1 MGLKLPS
8 LRINRTWMMLL
19 AAIGLALLATFLTT
33 RYLASR
39 EASIAA
45 EVAARTQKGG
55 PRVAVA
61 VATRDMQIGMVLTDQ
76 VVAAREVAADLIYPN
91 AILADDFEKY
101 KGQALIRSVLKGRPL
116 LKTDL
121 KPEVADF
128 SGTLSDGIRAITVD
142 IDELNAVAHMVQ
154 PGNRVDLMLA
164 MQREEGGQTVVPFMD
179 RMKVLATGQ
188 RVVQESDEK
197 TPGAKKS
204 STYSTLT
211 LEVTP
216 TQAARLTLAQ
226 NIGKLRYVL
235 RNEKDETSADFSV
248 NAQNIFDEISQRAR
262 NAKKSTSLAG
272 MVEYIIGGQ
281 RSGPSLKAVDV
292 PVPVGGADSTPV
304 SGGSSLVPPLEPR
317 KSAAAAAAAAGSSA
331 AAAAVAAAS
340 GAAPTAPSAPAAAP
354 ASSTG
359 SDASGL
365 TPAMKA
371 ELKTLIEK

>member
-45 EVAARTQKGG
+45 EVTARSQKGG

-61 VATRDMQIGMVLTDQ
+61 VPVRDMQIGMVLADSS
-76 VVAAREVAADLIYPN
+76 VAAREVAADLLYPN
-91 AILADDFEKY
+91 TILADDFEKY
-101 KGQALIRSVLKGRPL
+101 KGQALIRAVLKGRPL

-197 TPGAKKS
+197 TPGARKS

-235 RNEKDETSADFSV
+235 RNEKDEGSVDFSV

-272 MVEYIIGGQ
+272 VVEYIIGGQ

-292 PVPVGGADSTPV
+292 PVPGAPGYSAETGTPP
-304 SGGSSLVPPLEPR
+304 LVPAIEPQKR
-317 KSAAAAAAAAGSSA
+317 AAAAAAT
-331 AAAAVAAAS
+331 AAAS
-340 GAAPTAPSAPAAAP
+340 AATTGAAPKPAAAP
-354 ASSTG
+354 TTG
-359 SDASGL
+359 PDASGL

>member
-19 AAIGLALLATFLTT
+19 VAIGLALLATFLTT

-45 EVAARTQKGG
+45 EVAARAQKGG

-61 VATRDMQIGMVLTDQ
+61 VPVRDMQVGMVLAENS
-76 VVAAREVAADLIYPN
+76 VAAREVASDLIYPN
-91 AILADDFEKY
+91 AILADDFDKY

-128 SGTLSDGIRAITVD
+128 SGTLPEGIRAITVD

-188 RVVQESDEK
+188 RVVQESEEK
-197 TPGAKKS
+197 TPGARKT

-216 TQAARLTLAQ
+216 SQAARLTLAQ

-235 RNEKDETSADFSV
+235 RNEKDEGSVDFAV

-262 NAKKSTSLAG
+262 NAKKSTTLAG
-272 MVEYIIGGQ
+272 VVEYIIGGQ
-281 RSGPSLKAVDV
+281 RAGPSLKSVDV
-292 PVPVGGADSTPV
+292 PVPGAAGYGAAT
-304 SGGSSLVPPLEPR
+304 GVPPLVPALEP
-317 KSAAAAAAAAGSSA
+317 KSPGAAAAAAGAAAASA
-331 AAAAVAAAS
+331 AASAATRATPP
-340 GAAPTAPSAPAAAP
+340 AAPPAAAAP
-354 ASSTG
+354 AAG

-371 ELKTLIEK
+371 DLKALIEK

>member
-45 EVAARTQKGG
+45 EVAARTQKSG
-55 PRVAVA
+55 PRVTVA
-61 VATRDMQIGMVLTDQ
+61 VPTRDMQIGTVLAENG
-76 VVAAREVAADLIYPN
+76 VAAREVAADLVYPN
-91 AILADDFEKY
+91 VILADDFDKY
-101 KGQALIRSVLKGRPL
+101 KGQALIRSVFKGRPL

-128 SGTLSDGIRAITVD
+128 SGTLPDGIRAITVN

-154 PGNRVDLMLA
+154 PGNRVNLMLA

-188 RVVQESDEK
+188 RVVPEGDEK
-197 TPGAKKS
+197 TPGSRKT

-216 TQAARLTLAQ
+216 SQAARLTLAQ

-235 RNEKDETSADFSV
+235 RNEKDEGSVDFAV

-262 NAKKSTSLAG
+262 NAKRATTLAG

-281 RSGPSLKAVDV
+281 RAGPSLKAVDV
-292 PVPVGGADSTPV
+292 PVPGASAYNPATGAPP
-304 SGGSSLVPPLEPR
+304 LVPAIAPPTAANAVG
-317 KSAAAAAAAAGSSA
+317 AAAAAAAAG
-331 AAAAVAAAS
+331 
-340 GAAPTAPSAPAAAP
+340 AAPLAPPAPAVPAA
-354 ASSTG
+354 G

>member
-1 MGLKLPS
+1 VP
-8 LRINRTWMMLL
+8 
-19 AAIGLALLATFLTT
+19 
-33 RYLASR
+33 
-39 EASIAA
+39 
-45 EVAARTQKGG
+45 V
-55 PRVAVA
+55 
-61 VATRDMQIGMVLTDQ
+61 RDMQVGMVLAENS
-76 VVAAREVAADLIYPN
+76 VAAREVAADLIYPN
-91 AILADDFEKY
+91 TILADDFDKY
-101 KGQALIRSVLKGRPL
+101 NGQALIRSVLKGRPL

-128 SGTLSDGIRAITVD
+128 SGTLADGIRAITVD

-164 MQREEGGQTVVPFMD
+164 MQRDEGGQTVVPFMD

-188 RVVQESDEK
+188 RVVQESEEK
-197 TPGAKKS
+197 TPGARKT

-216 TQAARLTLAQ
+216 SQAARLTLAQ

-235 RNEKDETSADFSV
+235 RNEKDEGSVDFAV

-262 NAKKSTSLAG
+262 NAKKATTLAG
-272 MVEYIIGGQ
+272 VVEYIIGGQ

-292 PVPVGGADSTPV
+292 PVPGAAGYGAETGTPP
-304 SGGSSLVPPLEPR
+304 LVPALEPQ
-317 KSAAAAAAAAGSSA
+317 KPAAAAAAAGAAAASA
-331 AAAAVAAAS
+331 AAAAA
-340 GAAPTAPSAPAAAP
+340 TRAAAP
-354 ASSTG
+354 AAPAAPASPTAG

>member
-8 LRINRTWMMLL
+8 LRINRTWLMLL

-39 EASIAA
+39 EASIEA
-45 EVAARTQKGG
+45 ELAARSQRGG
-55 PRVAVA
+55 PKVAVA
-61 VATRDMQIGMVLTDQ
+61 VPIKDIPAGIVLDDSN
-76 VVAAREVAADLIYPN
+76 VAAREIAADLVYSN
-91 AILADDFEKY
+91 AILANDFDKF
-101 KGQALIRSVLKGRPL
+101 KGQALIRPVLRGRPL

-121 KPEVADF
+121 RPEIADF
-128 SGTLSDGIRAITVD
+128 SGTLGEGVRAITVD

-164 MQREEGGQTVVPFMD
+164 MQREEGGQTVVPFME

-188 RVVQESDEK
+188 RVVQEADEK
-197 TPGAKKS
+197 APGQKKS

-216 TQAARLTLAQ
+216 SQAGRLTLAQ
-226 NIGKLRYVL
+226 NIGKLRYTL
-235 RNEKDETSADFSV
+235 RNEKDEGSVDFSV

-262 NAKKSTSLAG
+262 NAKRSTSLAG
-272 MVEYIIGGQ
+272 VVEYIIGGQ
-281 RSGPSLKAVDV
+281 RSGPSLKSTDV
-292 PVPVGGADSTPV
+292 PVPGTSAYGAGGTPP
-304 SGGSSLVPPLEPR
+304 LVPAIAPANP
-317 KSAAAAAAAAGSSA
+317 AAAAAAAGTA
-331 AAAAVAAAS
+331 AAAAAMAAS
-340 GAAPTAPSAPAAAP
+340 GNPVTPPPAAAP
-354 ASSTG
+354 AAGTDS
-359 SDASGL
+359 SGL

>member
-45 EVAARTQKGG
+45 EVTARTQKGG

-61 VATRDMQIGMVLTDQ
+61 VPVRDMQVGMVLAENS
-76 VVAAREVAADLIYPN
+76 VAAREVAADLIYPN
-91 AILADDFEKY
+91 AILADDFDKY

-188 RVVQESDEK
+188 RVVQESEEK
-197 TPGAKKS
+197 TPGARKT

-216 TQAARLTLAQ
+216 SQAARLTLAQ

-235 RNEKDETSADFSV
+235 RNEKDEGSVDFAV

-262 NAKKSTSLAG
+262 NAKKSTTVAG
-272 MVEYIIGGQ
+272 VVEYIIGGQ

-292 PVPVGGADSTPV
+292 PVPGAAGYSAETGTPP
-304 SGGSSLVPPLEPR
+304 LVPAIEPQ
-317 KSAAAAAAAAGSSA
+317 KPAAAAAAAGAAVAAAAAAAATRA
-331 AAAAVAAAS
+331 TQ
-340 GAAPTAPSAPAAAP
+340 PPAAAP
-354 ASSTG
+354 PAATSPAG

>member
-45 EVAARTQKGG
+45 EVTARTQKGG

-61 VATRDMQIGMVLTDQ
+61 VPVRDMQVGMVLAENS
-76 VVAAREVAADLIYPN
+76 VAAREVAADLIYAN
-91 AILADDFEKY
+91 TILADDFEKY

-128 SGTLSDGIRAITVD
+128 SGTLADGIRAITVD

-188 RVVQESDEK
+188 RVVQESEEK
-197 TPGAKKS
+197 TPGAKKT

-216 TQAARLTLAQ
+216 SQAARLTLAQ

-235 RNEKDETSADFSV
+235 RNEKDEGSVDFAV
-248 NAQNIFDEISQRAR
+248 NAQNIFDEISQRTR
-262 NAKKSTSLAG
+262 NAKKATTLAG
-272 MVEYIIGGQ
+272 VVEYIIGGQ
-281 RSGPSLKAVDV
+281 RSGPSLKSVDV
-292 PVPVGGADSTPV
+292 PVPGAAGYSAGT
-304 SGGSSLVPPLEPR
+304 GVPPLVPAIEPQ
-317 KSAAAAAAAAGSSA
+317 SPGAAAAAAGA
-331 AAAAVAAAS
+331 AAASAAVTAATRATPPAAPPAA
-340 GAAPTAPSAPAAAP
+340 AAPTA
-354 ASSTG
+354 G

>member
-45 EVAARTQKGG
+45 EVTARTQKGG

-61 VATRDMQIGMVLTDQ
+61 VPTRDMQIGMVLADNS
-76 VVAAREVAADLIYPN
+76 VAAREVPSDLIYPN
-91 AILADDFEKY
+91 AILADDFDKY

-121 KPEVADF
+121 RPEVADF
-128 SGTLSDGIRAITVD
+128 SGTLADGIRAITVD

-197 TPGAKKS
+197 TPGSRKT

-216 TQAARLTLAQ
+216 AQAARLTLAQ

-235 RNEKDETSADFSV
+235 RNEKDEGSVDYAV
-248 NAQNIFDEISQRAR
+248 NAQNIFDEVSQHAR
-262 NAKKSTSLAG
+262 NAKRSTTLAG
-272 MVEYIIGGQ
+272 VVEYIIGGQ
-281 RSGPSLKAVDV
+281 RAGPSLKAVDV
-292 PVPVGGADSTPV
+292 PVPGAAGYAPAT
-304 SGGSSLVPPLEPR
+304 GSPPPLVPAIEPR
-317 KSAAAAAAAAGSSA
+317 KPAAAAA
-331 AAAAVAAAS
+331 
-340 GAAPTAPSAPAAAP
+340 TPSAV
-354 ASSTG
+354 

>member
-8 LRINRTWMMLL
+8 LRINRTWLMLL

-39 EASIAA
+39 EASIEA
-45 EVAARTQKGG
+45 ELAARAQRGG
-55 PRVAVA
+55 PKVAVVVPIA
-61 VATRDMQIGMVLTDQ
+61 DTPAGMVLGDNN
-76 VVAAREVAADLIYPN
+76 VAAREVTADLVYPN
-91 AILADDFEKY
+91 AILANDFDKY
-101 KGQALIRSVLKGRPL
+101 KGQALIKPVLKGRPL

-121 KPEVADF
+121 KPEIADF
-128 SGTLSDGIRAITVD
+128 SGTLEDGIRAMTVD

-164 MQREEGGQTVVPFMD
+164 MQREEGGQTVVPFME

-197 TPGAKKS
+197 TPGARKT

-216 TQAARLTLAQ
+216 TQAGRLTLAQ
-226 NIGKLRYVL
+226 SIGKLRYVL
-235 RNEKDETSADFSV
+235 RNEKDEGSVDFSV
-248 NAQNIFDEISQRAR
+248 NAQNIFDEISQRER
-262 NAKKSTSLAG
+262 KAKRSSSLAG

-281 RSGPSLKAVDV
+281 RSGPSLKSTDV
-292 PVPVGGADSTPV
+292 PVPGASGYGTGNTPP
-304 SGGSSLVPPLEPR
+304 LVPAIAPSNP
-317 KSAAAAAAAAGSSA
+317 AAAAAAAGNA
-331 AAAAVAAAS
+331 AAAAAMAAADKPAAPAPARAPAAAAAS
-340 GAAPTAPSAPAAAP
+340 GTDS
-354 ASSTG
+354 
-359 SDASGL
+359 SGL

>member
-19 AAIGLALLATFLTT
+19 VAIGLALLATFLTT

-61 VATRDMQIGMVLTDQ
+61 VATRDMQIGMILTDQ
-76 VVAAREVAADLIYPN
+76 TVAAREVAADLLYPN
-91 AILADDFEKY
+91 TILADDFDKY

-128 SGTLSDGIRAITVD
+128 SGTLADGIRAITVD

-197 TPGAKKS
+197 APGARKS

-235 RNEKDETSADFSV
+235 RNEKDEGSVDFSV

-262 NAKKSTSLAG
+262 NAKRSTTLAG
-272 MVEYIIGGQ
+272 VVEYIIGGQ

-292 PVPVGGADSTPV
+292 PVPGAADYAPAT
-304 SGGSSLVPPLEPR
+304 GVPPLVPAIEPR
-317 KSAAAAAAAAGSSA
+317 KPAAAAAAAGAAA
-331 AAAAVAAAS
+331 AAAAVSAAT
-340 GAAPTAPSAPAAAP
+340 GAAPAAP
-354 ASSTG
+354 ATATATTAA

>member
-1 MGLKLPS
+1 
-8 LRINRTWMMLL
+8 
-19 AAIGLALLATFLTT
+19 
-33 RYLASR
+33 
-39 EASIAA
+39 
-45 EVAARTQKGG
+45 
-55 PRVAVA
+55 
-61 VATRDMQIGMVLTDQ
+61 
-76 VVAAREVAADLIYPN
+76 
-91 AILADDFEKY
+91 
-101 KGQALIRSVLKGRPL
+101 VLKGRPL

-197 TPGAKKS
+197 TPGARKS
-204 STYSTLT
+204 ATYSTLT

-216 TQAARLTLAQ
+216 SQAARLTLAQ

-248 NAQNIFDEISQRAR
+248 NAQNILDEISQRAR

-304 SGGSSLVPPLEPR
+304 SGGSTLVPPLEPR

>member
-1 MGLKLPS
+1 MGIKLPS
-8 LRINRTWMMLL
+8 LRINRTWLMLI
-19 AAIGLALLATFLTT
+19 AAIGLALLATILTT

-45 EVAARTQKGG
+45 EVEARSQKGG
-55 PRVAVA
+55 PRVSV
-61 VATRDMQIGMVLTDQ
+61 VVPIRDMQIGMVLADAS
-76 VVAAREVAADLIYPN
+76 VAAREVAADLVYPN
-91 AILADDFEKY
+91 AILADDFDRY

-128 SGTLSDGIRAITVD
+128 SGTLENGIRAITVD

-188 RVVQESDEK
+188 RVVQEPDEK
-197 TPGAKKS
+197 TPGVRRS

-226 NIGKLRYVL
+226 SIGKLRYVL
-235 RNEKDETSADFSV
+235 RNENDKGSVDFSV
-248 NAQNIFDEISQRAR
+248 NAQNIFDEISARAR
-262 NAKKSTSLAG
+262 NAKRSTTLAG
-272 MVEYIIGGQ
+272 AVEYIIGGQ
-281 RSGPSLKAVDV
+281 RSGPALKAVDV
-292 PVPVGGADSTPV
+292 PVPASSAYNAATGAPP
-304 SGGSSLVPPLEPR
+304 LVPAIEPP
-317 KSAAAAAAAAGSSA
+317 KSPAAGS
-331 AAAAVAAAS
+331 
-340 GAAPTAPSAPAAAP
+340 
-354 ASSTG
+354 
-359 SDASGL
+359 DATGL

-371 ELKTLIEK
+371 ELKALIEK